1 MAVKYTSNPIEIV
14 VGTPPAQDS
23 YTLKLKEGDIRNLLT
38 YLQFNNEG
46 KDHLKIWNNAVS
58 SLGQDDASAGLLKWS
73 SNNTTVASIS
83 KTGKVEAVS
92 KGETVI
98 ELNFDARAYKL
109 AVPLRLT
116 VKVVDDSFF
125 GPDGQ
130 LTPAIDSIEKYI
142 SDALGSV
149 GGFIAGGLDY
159 AGRQIASG
167 SKVIGDLFSG
177 SSAPK
182 ISDEDKKKLKDRAKD
197 AEKDLFAKY
206 LGLPSKDVLPT
217 LSTGMKLTQAFIKA
231 KNDITKGKLLT
242 QVKSLRD
249 WKNLSNSS
257 KIAYSKILGTNPQT
271 IETIVSLV
279 DDLELVEN
287 LIENPNVDNLEE
299 TLLKKFGKTKVEDLD
314 PSLQSILSGEAF
326 ENLGRLKV
334 VGKVFKLTSLTNG
347 VLQITNPKVEGNNAK
362 LLYIDIKSPEIGMT
376 KIVSSGLIGDLY
388 DDNTG
393 FITLNLIP
401 GKDAMVEIDFDN
413 PKPIGE
419 IPLQIKFTY
428 MPIDDTTKGLLD
440 IGETY
445 EEELKYKALAPGSPE
460 SFDTGFGYTEGLNMA
475 LNAVGTYK
483 EFKKKQFLDIFDK
496 VDFKN
501 LPAPV
506 KSLITGVGSKFGVSA
521 TDITTYYEGLS
532 TLKNFYDIAGNIN
545 KFDELPPE
553 LKSKFAQ
560 KLGIKED
567 YLTDIVKT
575 TGKLTDVL
583 SGKSDLKLMDVLDDT
598 YKNFSEKFLNEFAPG
613 VSSWRDFDKLDPKL
627 QQMVATG
634 LGFTPDEEG
643 IKKVSSTI
651 RNANRFEESV
661 RSSIDLKNRILK
673 QKKEYEDSKKSLI
686 DLVDSSLYEELGE
699 ISDNAKDLY
708 DSADSLREDAYADY
722 KNITEKS
729 KQELDEASGKEPE
742 PTWTEKIAAPPI
754 AKDEE
759 DDLAKE
765 AEVPKSLTETK
776 GTEAVAQ
783 LSTRELLIEV
793 IKNNGIFAS
802 TQEHKINPDGTV
814 DWFGEVSITP
824 AGLINGKLP
833 VKFNLIKGNFRCD
846 NLKLETLENAPKIVE
861 GIFDCSSN
869 NLKSLEG
876 APQECGAF
884 NVSGN
889 PLGEGT
895 GLKFGP
901 TKINGA
907 SDKKIFGGFVDQTT
921 KIDVY
926 NVSKCKLT
934 TLKDSGLKEIGPG
947 GFNCSFN
954 NLTSLEGMEDIF
966 VGGANIRSFD
976 CSNNPKLT
984 SMKGAPKISPDP
996 GPPNVFGD
1004 YNFSNCD
1011 IKEIESSLPDRVG
1024 NFNISGNNL
1033 TTLSFLPG
1041 IIDGD
1046 LDCTNSK
1053 GTKFNLQSLGKDR
1066 FEPVGKEKSTLQ
1078 RVVNVKGRVYTDSG
1092 IYDNHIFDINTVNA
1106 DTPTQNNIPKNSSG
1120 VEILDNENY
1129 KITVMDASMPR
1140 TAYRFKDPKK
1150 VSPKEAQFRK
1160 LSTKQWMDEGYQNFV
1175 NTSFF
1180 EKNGQPSGN
1189 FFINGLNYGAK
1200 IETVKLVD
1208 KDGKPLL
1215 DSKGKQQLGP
1225 GLGYW
1230 WPVQID
1236 NPVRFIY
1243 DTDGLSGKKAL
1254 DINKKSPIE
1263 IGFAGSHMLVVNGE
1277 AKKNPTWE
1285 DGDDRRPRTALGI
1298 RKDGKVVIIA
1308 TKNNVQFVDV
1318 GRELV
1323 KLDVVNAISYD
1334 CGGSTMKVRDGK
1346 IVVPSQD
1353 GGDGRP
1359 VSVILCWGEVTK

>member
-1 MAVKYTSNPIEIV
+1 
-14 VGTPPAQDS
+14 
-23 YTLKLKEGDIRNLLT
+23 
-38 YLQFNNEG
+38 
-46 KDHLKIWNNAVS
+46 
-58 SLGQDDASAGLLKWS
+58 
-73 SNNTTVASIS
+73 
-83 KTGKVEAVS
+83 
-92 KGETVI
+92 
-98 ELNFDARAYKL
+98 
-109 AVPLRLT
+109 
-116 VKVVDDSFF
+116 
-125 GPDGQ
+125 
-130 LTPAIDSIEKYI
+130 
-142 SDALGSV
+142 
-149 GGFIAGGLDY
+149 
-159 AGRQIASG
+159 
-167 SKVIGDLFSG
+167 
-177 SSAPK
+177 
-182 ISDEDKKKLKDRAKD
+182 
-197 AEKDLFAKY
+197 
-206 LGLPSKDVLPT
+206 
-217 LSTGMKLTQAFIKA
+217 
-231 KNDITKGKLLT
+231 
-242 QVKSLRD
+242 
-249 WKNLSNSS
+249 
-257 KIAYSKILGTNPQT
+257 
-271 IETIVSLV
+271 
-279 DDLELVEN
+279 
-287 LIENPNVDNLEE
+287 
-299 TLLKKFGKTKVEDLD
+299 
-314 PSLQSILSGEAF
+314 
-326 ENLGRLKV
+326 
-334 VGKVFKLTSLTNG
+334 
-347 VLQITNPKVEGNNAK
+347 
-362 LLYIDIKSPEIGMT
+362 
-376 KIVSSGLIGDLY
+376 
-388 DDNTG
+388 
-393 FITLNLIP
+393 
-401 GKDAMVEIDFDN
+401 
-413 PKPIGE
+413 
-419 IPLQIKFTY
+419 
-428 MPIDDTTKGLLD
+428 
-440 IGETY
+440 
-445 EEELKYKALAPGSPE
+445 
-460 SFDTGFGYTEGLNMA
+460 
-475 LNAVGTYK
+475 
-483 EFKKKQFLDIFDK
+483 
-496 VDFKN
+496 
-501 LPAPV
+501 
-506 KSLITGVGSKFGVSA
+506 
-521 TDITTYYEGLS
+521 
-532 TLKNFYDIAGNIN
+532 
-545 KFDELPPE
+545 
-553 LKSKFAQ
+553 
-560 KLGIKED
+560 
-567 YLTDIVKT
+567 
-575 TGKLTDVL
+575 
-583 SGKSDLKLMDVLDDT
+583 MDVLDDT

-643 IKKVSSTI
+643 IKRVSSTI

-661 RSSIDLKNRILK
+661 RSSIDLKNKILE
-673 QKKEYEDSKKSLI
+673 QKKQYEDSKKSLI
-686 DLVDSSLYEELGE
+686 DLIDSPLYEELGG

-729 KQELDEASGKEPE
+729 KQDLDEAAGKEPE
-742 PTWTEKIAAPPI
+742 PTWTEKIGAPPI
-754 AKDEE
+754 KKDEE

-783 LSTRELLIEV
+783 LSTRELLIEI

-846 NLKLETLENAPKIVE
+846 NLKLQTLENAPKIVE

-1046 LDCTNSK
+1046 LDCTNSR

-1106 DTPTQNNIPKNSSG
+1106 DAPTQNNIPKNSSG
-1120 VEILDNENY
+1120 VEILDTGPY
-1129 KITVMDASMPR
+1129 KITVMDASMPQVGYVFGNSSTTKVTPQNATFKKF
-1140 TAYRFKDPKK
+1140 TAQGWIDI
-1150 VSPKEAQFRK
+1150 
-1160 LSTKQWMDEGYQNFV
+1160 GYQNFV
-1175 NTSFF
+1175 NSAFF
-1180 EKNGQPSGN
+1180 EPSARPTGN
-1189 FFINGLNYGAK
+1189 FFIDGLNFGAK
-1200 IETVKLVD
+1200 IETVKVLNPDGSPKVD
-1208 KDGKPLL
+1208 TKGKPVLN
-1215 DSKGKQQLGP
+1215 P
-1225 GLGYW
+1225 GFGYW
-1230 WPVQID
+1230 WPIQTF
-1236 NPVRFIY
+1236 NPLSFIY

-1254 DINKKSPIE
+1254 DINKKSPISR
-1263 IGFAGSHMLVVNGE
+1263 GFAGSHMLVVNGQV
-1277 AKKNPTWE
+1277 KPNPTWNHGS
-1285 DGDDRRPRTALGI
+1285 DSRPRTAVGI
-1298 RKDGKVVIIA
+1298 RKDGKFVVFA
-1308 TKNNVQFVDV
+1308 TESRIQFKKI
-1318 GRELV
+1318 GEEMV
-1323 KLDVVNAISYD
+1323 KLDVVNAINYD
-1334 CGGSTMKVRDGK
+1334 SGGSTMKVRDGK
-1346 IVVPSQD
+1346 IIVASEDP
-1353 GGDGRP
+1353 GAGRA
-1359 VSVILCWGEVTK
+1359 VSIITYWGEVTKK